1 MKGISLVEHAKG
13 APGLRFF
20 GFGPGFKPLE
30 GLRKLKKLFNK
41 EAFWAI
47 NRTEKDLQIMLANS
61 DVIISCWAKDK
72 LIGFGRANSDKV
84 FRATLWDV
92 IIANEYQG
100 KGIGKALVMKILS
113 SKRMKKVEHIYLFT
127 TNCSDFY
134 QSMGFKLCENKS
146 TLIKDNKTK

>member
-13 APGLRFF
+13 APGLRLI
-20 GFGPGFKPLE
+20 GLGQSFKPLN
-30 GLRKLKKLFNK
+30 GLKKLKNIFNQ

-47 NRTEKDLQIMLANS
+47 NRTEKDLRIMLANS
-61 DVIISCWAKDK
+61 DVIVSCWDKDE

-84 FRATLWDV
+84 YRAILWDV

-100 KGIGKALVMKILS
+100 RGIGKALVMKILS
-113 SKRMKKVEHIYLFT
+113 SRKIKNVEHIYLFT

-134 QSMGFKLCENKS
+134 QSMGFKLCKNKS
-146 TLIKDNKTK
+146 TLMKNN

>member
-1 MKGISLVEHAKG
+1 MKDISLVEHAPG
-13 APGLRFF
+13 APGLRFI
-20 GFGPGFKPLE
+20 GLGPGFRA
-30 GLRKLKKLFNK
+30 LRGIKKLKELFNQ

-47 NRTEKDLQIMLANS
+47 NRTEKDLRTMLANS
-61 DVIISCWAKDK
+61 DVIVSCWAKDQ

-113 SKRMKKVEHIYLFT
+113 SQRIKNVENIYLFT
-127 TNCSDFY
+127 TNCSNFY
-134 QSMGFKLCENKS
+134 QSIGFKLCKNKS
-146 TLIKDNKTK
+146 TLMKNN